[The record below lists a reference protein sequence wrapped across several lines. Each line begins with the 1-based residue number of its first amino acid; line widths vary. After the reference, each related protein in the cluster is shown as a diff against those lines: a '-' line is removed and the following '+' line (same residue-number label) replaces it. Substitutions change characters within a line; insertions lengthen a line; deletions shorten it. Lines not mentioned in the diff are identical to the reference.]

1 MKALIVAVLFNYA
14 VIAQVSIPAQ
24 FSDNMVLQQQKPVL
38 VWGKGVPG
46 NQVIVS
52 LGSYQTNVTVA
63 SDSCWIAGLPAH
75 QAGSQA
81 YNMTIH
87 SGTQMLEL
95 KNILFGD
102 IWVCTGQSNMEF
114 PAEKDLFWGN
124 EKFKAPEPQIR
135 FLNPVPAGKNIYG
148 KPYPDSLIHR
158 MNASS
163 FYEWK
168 NWQICSP
175 LTAGS
180 MSAVAYYFAKKV
192 YQETGVP
199 IGMINLSIGGAPLE
213 TFISTEAL
221 AAHDIF
227 RQKVKGNWLNNSAL
241 PVWVRS
247 RAQQHIN
254 GNPDFPTDE
263 SGPQHPYKPGFVFE
277 AGIRPLL
284 QMAVKGILCYQGES
298 NAQEP
303 ERVQEYAML
312 GKLMVDD
319 WRIRWKQP
327 EMPFYYVQLSSIDT
341 LQYRSQ
347 LWPLFRD
354 EQRKMLAL
362 IPYSGMAVSSDLG
375 AKNDVHP
382 ANKKDI
388 GERLAAWALN
398 KTYHQK
404 ISYSGPVPLTA
415 IYKKGKVIVTFKYTR
430 SGLQT
435 KDDQPVQGFSTDGIH
450 QVPVLIRKKRVIVRA
465 RMMPEYIYYGWTA
478 YSEGNLLN
486 SSKLPAVTF
495 RLNVK

>member
-1 MKALIVAVLFNYA
+1 M
-14 VIAQVSIPAQ
+14 
-24 FSDNMVLQQQKPVL
+24 
-38 VWGKGVPG
+38 
-46 NQVIVS
+46 
-52 LGSYQTNVTVA
+52 
-63 SDSCWIAGLPAH
+63 
-75 QAGSQA
+75 
-81 YNMTIH
+81 
-87 SGTQMLEL
+87 
-95 KNILFGD
+95 
-102 IWVCTGQSNMEF
+102 
-114 PAEKDLFWGN
+114 
-124 EKFKAPEPQIR
+124 
-135 FLNPVPAGKNIYG
+135 
-148 KPYPDSLIHR
+148 
-158 MNASS
+158 
-163 FYEWK
+163 
-168 NWQICSP
+168 
-175 LTAGS
+175 
-180 MSAVAYYFAKKV
+180 
-192 YQETGVP
+192 
-199 IGMINLSIGGAPLE
+199 
-213 TFISTEAL
+213 
-221 AAHDIF
+221 
-227 RQKVKGNWLNNSAL
+227 NNSAL

-362 IPYSGMAVSSDLG
+362 IPFSGMAVSSDLG

-382 ANKKDI
+382 VNKKDI

-465 RMMPEYIYYGWTA
+465 RLGDLGIIPGSMGQKSYIVRGK
-478 YSEGNLLN
+478 GNLESYCSCSHGAGRTMSRAEAKRRFSLVDLVAQTEGVECRKDADVIDEIPGAYKDLDLVMEN
-486 SSKLPAVTF
+486 QKDLVEVVHTLRAV
-495 RLNVK
+495 LCVKGN